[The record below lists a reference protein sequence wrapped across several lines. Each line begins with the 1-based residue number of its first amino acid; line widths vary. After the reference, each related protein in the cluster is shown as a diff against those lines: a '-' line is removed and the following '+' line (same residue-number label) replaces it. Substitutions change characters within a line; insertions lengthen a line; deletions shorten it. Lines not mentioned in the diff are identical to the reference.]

1 MISHQ
6 EQDESNNVQ
15 LLPLRPTQRVT
26 TNSDP
31 MPKQIFELIDY
42 LGPLAVSVAFI
53 IALFLI
59 SLIINFLWI
68 TKEDDRTVFE
78 KKKEEA
84 VELGRIR
91 SREWEGEQQD
101 YCMVELGERCDGL
114 GQESSRH

>member
-1 MISHQ
+1 
-6 EQDESNNVQ
+6 
-15 LLPLRPTQRVT
+15 
-26 TNSDP
+26 

-78 KKKEEA
+78 KFGSNFDIRLGVHHMRHRSDKKKEEA

-114 GQESSRH
+114 DQESSRH